1 MIGTHY
7 LSYQFNKKIKL
18 IQNFNDI
25 YLRHYCIK
33 IMFKLNGYKHT
44 RDSVLEQIDN
54 IKYKCQLPPIAH
66 YKYLNNLQEVSPKKV
81 RTRAISESGE
91 QSQKIVSPS

>member
-1 MIGTHY
+1 
-7 LSYQFNKKIKL
+7 
-18 IQNFNDI
+18 
-25 YLRHYCIK
+25 
-33 IMFKLNGYKHT
+33 MFKLNGYKHT

-91 QSQKIVSPS
+91 